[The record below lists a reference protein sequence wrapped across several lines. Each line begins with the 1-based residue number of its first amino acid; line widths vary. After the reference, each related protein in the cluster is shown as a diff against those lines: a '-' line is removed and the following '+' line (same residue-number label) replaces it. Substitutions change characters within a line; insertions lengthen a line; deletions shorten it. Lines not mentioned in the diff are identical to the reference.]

1 MDKKPEQKPITF
13 SIPIDKLGPPG
24 HEGNLILS
32 FANESDDRTERE
44 RMTDSTE
51 REFDVMC
58 VLNRRPDSSRS
69 LQAGIAPSDGDS
81 FLLVPD
87 AVESVFLDTTAGRVT
102 LSKNERGELA
112 GARMKCAAT
121 SHSRALDTLNQA
133 LAPWLDYYS
142 FKANVPVVIG
152 TLHSI
157 DVKNR
162 TASTSFVS
170 PHKSVV
176 VPEGVGEMSPEIQ
189 PIYALYR
196 EAKNTSSNF
205 YKFLCYHR
213 ILEGIY
219 GGGKLR
225 ANLMRSARR
234 AGVNIV
240 WPADRV
246 PPTLGTDGLPADFVG
261 RAISD
266 VFNREL
272 TSEYRRNVAHFRAKD
287 GTILNPSSYSWNSKF
302 AQVVRVSEAC
312 ARTAMESYEKALE
325 ELERGTIR
333 DDAG

>member
-1 MDKKPEQKPITF
+1 MDEKGGQKPITF

-32 FANESDDRTERE
+32 FAKESDVRTEHE

-58 VLNRRPDSSRS
+58 ALSRRPNPSQA
-69 LQAGIAPSDGDS
+69 LQAGIANSDGES

-102 LSKNERGELA
+102 LSKNESGELA
-112 GARMKCAAT
+112 GATLKCRAT
-121 SHSRALDTLNQA
+121 SHSQALDTLTRA

-142 FKANVPVVIG
+142 FKANVPVAIG
-152 TLHSI
+152 KLNSI
-157 DVKNR
+157 DLKNR
-162 TASTSFVS
+162 TTSTSFVS
-170 PHKSVV
+170 PHKSVI
-176 VPEGVGEMSPEIQ
+176 VPEGAGAMSPEIQ
-189 PIYALYR
+189 PVYALYR
-196 EAKNTSSNF
+196 EAKNSSSNY
-205 YKFLCYHR
+205 YKFFCHYR

-219 GGGKLR
+219 GKGKLR
-225 ANLMRSARR
+225 ANLLRTART
-234 AGVNIV
+234 AGVEEA
-240 WPADRV
+240 WPVDRV
-246 PPTLGTDGLPADFVG
+246 PSKLGTDNLPAKFVG

-266 VFNREL
+266 VFTREL

-302 AQVVRVSEAC
+302 AQVVRVAEAC
-312 ARTAMESYEKALE
+312 ARTAMESYEKGLE
-325 ELERGTIR
+325 KLERIAGS